1 MTAQQSA
8 MEFLSKVEVFASTV
22 LAFSKRRLAGAR
34 TREMENPKLLIPRS
48 IISYQ
53 TAEAKVV

>member
-1 MTAQQSA
+1 

-34 TREMENPKLLIPRS
+34 AREMENPKLLIARS